1 MCALTAR
8 ITSVRTI
15 AVRGI
20 IITVIIADFRFD
32 LNLTA
37 NRPDTVRPVSFN
49 GGCRARPHNSVDK
62 TVPRIRV
69 TLPARLQHIAQQK

>member
-32 LNLTA
+32 LNLTETGRTLSGLFHSTA
-37 NRPDTVRPVSFN
+37 AVVRGLITALIKPS
-49 GGCRARPHNSVDK
+49 RASE
-62 TVPRIRV
+62 
-69 TLPARLQHIAQQK
+69 